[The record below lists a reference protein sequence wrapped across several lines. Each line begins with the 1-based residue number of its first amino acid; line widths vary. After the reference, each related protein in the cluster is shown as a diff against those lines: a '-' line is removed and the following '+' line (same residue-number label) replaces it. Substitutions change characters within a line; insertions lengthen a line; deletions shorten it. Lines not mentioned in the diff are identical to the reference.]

1 MGART
6 EHEPGTFSWAE
17 LATSDAD
24 AAKAFYG
31 DLFGWEVEDHP
42 IPGGDVYTMLKLGGR
57 SAAALYQSR
66 QGAPPGWG
74 AYVTV
79 GSVDEVAPRA
89 EQAGGVVSVAPMDV
103 MDVGRMAVIQDPGGA
118 TVSLWEPRASI
129 GAEVVNAPGALT
141 LNQLNASD
149 PERSQEFYSAVFGW
163 RFERLGTEQPYW
175 GIYNGDRLN
184 AGMMQQPP
192 DFWLTYFG
200 SEDVD
205 DDAGRIAE
213 LGGQVLVEPMAIE
226 SGRIVVAQDPQGAVF
241 ALFSGVY
248 DD

>member
-1 MGART
+1 
-6 EHEPGTFSWAE
+6 
-17 LATSDAD
+17 
-24 AAKAFYG
+24 
-31 DLFGWEVEDHP
+31 
-42 IPGGDVYTMLKLGGR
+42 
-57 SAAALYQSR
+57 
-66 QGAPPGWG
+66 
-74 AYVTV
+74 
-79 GSVDEVAPRA
+79 
-89 EQAGGVVSVAPMDV
+89 MDV

-118 TVSLWEPRASI
+118 TLSLWEPRART

-149 PERSQEFYSAVFGW
+149 PESSQEFYSAVFGW
-163 RFERLGTEQPYW
+163 RFERLETEQPYW

-200 SEDVD
+200 SESVD
-205 DDAGRIAE
+205 DDAGRIGQ
-213 LGGQVLVEPMAIE
+213 LGGQVLLEPMAIE

-241 ALFSGVY
+241 ALFSGAY